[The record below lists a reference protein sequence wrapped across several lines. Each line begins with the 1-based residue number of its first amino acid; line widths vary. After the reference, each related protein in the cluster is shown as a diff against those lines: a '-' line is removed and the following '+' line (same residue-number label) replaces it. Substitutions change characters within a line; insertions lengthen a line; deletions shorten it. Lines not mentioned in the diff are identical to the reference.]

1 MAGIQENQ
9 ARSSSLWGELLS
21 TSVYKPHQGRVARQ
35 VTFAAVALMIGIG
48 VWRSVSLLPLI
59 VPVGDSGGADFGV
72 MRFLVPGLLLA
83 AGTWFAYRL
92 VNLPKF
98 AEFLI
103 AVEAEM
109 AKVSWPSGDEV
120 FRSSVVIIFLIFAL
134 AGILAGYDLFWRIVL
149 RSIFKIG

>member
-9 ARSSSLWGELLS
+9 VRSGSLWGELLS
-21 TSVYKPHQGRVARQ
+21 TAVYKPHQGRVARQ
-35 VTFAAVALMIGIG
+35 ATFAAVAIAIGIG
-48 VWRSVSLLPLI
+48 VWRSASLLQLL
-59 VPVGDSGGADFGV
+59 VPAGVSGGADYGV
-72 MRFLVPGLLLA
+72 LRFLVPGLLLA
-83 AGTWFAYRL
+83 AGAWFAYRL

-134 AGILAGYDLFWRIVL
+134 AAILAGYDLFWRILL
-149 RSIFKIG
+149 RSIGIG